1 VKLSLENLVPDG
13 FKGTIKKAHQIG
25 QEHGYPVYLVG
36 GFVRDIL
43 LGRRTVDIDIAVEG
57 DAIKVAQ
64 KLQSLK
70 PGKLT
75 IFNDFLTA
83 KIEWPNFNLDLATA
97 RKEHYPHPG
106 ALPVVEPARIEE
118 DLLRRDF
125 TINAM
130 AMSLNPPQEG
140 LLIDPSNGYSDLKE
154 GLIRILHD
162 RSFVDDA
169 TRMWRAVRYEQRLN
183 FKIEEHTLD
192 LLLRNLEMLKTISGD
207 RLRYELEC
215 ILKEECPEKALR
227 RAEELGL
234 LGYLSPELSISDE
247 VAERFRRARK
257 YYGPTPPQEVYLA
270 LLLKDITPA
279 EKERLINFLKFNQ
292 KTANLIGETEALKKI
307 SLEDALTPGQI
318 YEKLKDYSDLAL
330 TACLLVS
337 DCKNAEKIKLYLDK
351 LRFIRPSLSG
361 NDLKNLGLKEG
372 PLIGECL
379 EALRRALINGEISGP
394 EQEEQF
400 VKKWLNP

>member
-1 VKLSLENLVPDG
+1 MKLRLENLVPDS
-13 FKGTIKKAHQIG
+13 FKDTVKKVQLIG
-25 QEHGYPVYLVG
+25 QEHGYSVYLVG
-36 GFVRDIL
+36 GFVRDVI

-57 DAIKVAQ
+57 DAIKIARE
-64 KLQSLK
+64 LQSLK

-83 KIEWPNFNLDLATA
+83 KIEWPEFNLDLATA
-97 RKEHYPHPG
+97 RQEHYPHPG

-130 AMSLNPPQEG
+130 AISLNYPTEG
-140 LLIDPSNGYSDLKE
+140 ILVDPSNGYKDLKE
-154 GLIRILHD
+154 ELIRILHD

-169 TRMWRAVRYEQRLN
+169 TRIWRAVRYEQRLN

-192 LLLRNLEMLKTISGD
+192 LLLRSLEMLKTISGD

-234 LGYLSPELSISDE
+234 LDYLSPELSISGE
-247 VAERFRRARK
+247 VAERFHRAREH
-257 YYGPTPPQEVYLA
+257 YGQTPPQEVYLA
-270 LLLKDITPA
+270 LLLWDITPT

-292 KTANLIGETEALKKI
+292 KAASIIRETGDLKKVN
-307 SLEDALTPGQI
+307 LEDALTPGQI
-318 YEKLKDYSDLAL
+318 YEKLEGYLDLAL
-330 TACLLVS
+330 TVYLLAS
-337 DCKNAEKIKLYLDK
+337 DSKNAERIKLYLDK
-351 LRFIRPSLSG
+351 LRFTRPSLSG
-361 NDLKNLGLKEG
+361 DDLKRLGLKEG
-372 PLIGECL
+372 PMIGECL
-379 EALRRALINGEISGP
+379 EALRRALINGEISSP

-400 VKKWLNP
+400 VRKWLNP